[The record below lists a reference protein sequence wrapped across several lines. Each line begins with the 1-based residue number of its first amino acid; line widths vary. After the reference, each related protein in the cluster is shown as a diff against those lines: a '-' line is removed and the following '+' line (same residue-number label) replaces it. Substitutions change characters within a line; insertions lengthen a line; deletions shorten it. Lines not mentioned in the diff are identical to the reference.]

1 MAVRNSKELGNN
13 LFLIAKRLLSNN
25 NLCRLLINIDKNPLE
40 NEVLEPLSLMGKQ
53 LLIVPKVNEKDFNSD
68 GKIVLLYP
76 SGSLD
81 TTNTEFKNVTLELL
95 IYTPLSTWIINDENL
110 RPFLV
115 MSEIEESL
123 KDKRMNGVGTL
134 KYKGFEIQT
143 LTDTLSCYKMEF
155 LIDVFD

>member
-1 MAVRNSKELGNN
+1 M
-13 LFLIAKRLLSNN
+13 
-25 NLCRLLINIDKNPLE
+25 
-40 NEVLEPLSLMGKQ
+40 
-53 LLIVPKVNEKDFNSD
+53 
-68 GKIVLLYP
+68 
-76 SGSLD
+76 
-81 TTNTEFKNVTLELL
+81 ELL